1 MLLLAVLAAAGF
13 VAYRW
18 FRIEEIVVRG
28 NSGVVTQEILA
39 RADVKPGTHILEI
52 DRDGIV
58 ERLLENP
65 FIKSAQVDYS
75 MPDTLLITVEE
86 RKLAAVIRQYDKTI
100 CIDHDGLVLNI
111 LPADDTSGVLV
122 VKGVAV
128 TGSTIN
134 QEIALVDDY
143 QLEVLREVLLVLE
156 ETGEY
161 SSYSEL
167 DLTYS
172 VDIRLTTHEGM
183 EVRLGQAVDLEEK
196 LLLVKDVRA
205 QLSRDGIVTGSLS
218 ATNTKSVTYAPEEVV
233 ISEDQPEEGT
243 ETGQEDPGQA
253 PEGEEGQQD
262 EPLEGE
268 TNEEPEGEDQPL
280 EEVEPQPVDQE

>member
-205 QLSRDGIVTGSLS
+205 QLSREGIVTGSLS

-280 EEVEPQPVDQE
+280 EEVEPQPEDQE

>member
-268 TNEEPEGEDQPL
+268 TNEEPEGEDQSL